1 MKKRLQGLVAGV
13 LIGVILTSGAVFAKQ
28 TSKTAELFYNNIK
41 IKLNGQEVRPKD
53 ANGNYVEPF
62 IIDGTTYLPVR
73 AVANALGIN
82 VNWDSSTNSVL
93 LSNQGSQ
100 SVATGFDASK
110 IASELKVIREYR
122 WEDYSTNYLALILK
136 NESAYTVSPRVQIS
150 FKDKN
155 GAVVGAENK
164 TEHAF
169 GPGNEMVLVFSNEE
183 AFENYEYI
191 ISANEEK
198 YYSECVSDLECT
210 YSTTSDKVIIQVKN
224 NGDKAARFVEYTT
237 LFKKGGQVIDYDW
250 GYCTD
255 DDSEIK
261 PQMTEIDESSVGYGK
276 SFDSVEIYLTGRADK
291 N

>member
-1 MKKRLQGLVAGV
+1 MKKRLQGLVVGV
-13 LIGVILTSGAVFAKQ
+13 LIGTILASGAVFAKQ
-28 TSKTAELFYNNIK
+28 TSKKAELFYNNIK
-41 IKLNGQEVRPKD
+41 IKLNGQEVKPKD

-73 AVANALGIN
+73 AVANALGIS
-82 VNWDSSTNSVL
+82 VNWDGNTNSVL
-93 LSNQGSQ
+93 LSNQSAE

-110 IASELKVIREYR
+110 VASELKVIKEYR
-122 WEDYSTNYLALILK
+122 WEGYSTDYLAIILK

-164 TEHAF
+164 TEYAF
-169 GPGNEMVLVFSNEE
+169 GPGSEMAFIFSNDE
-183 AFENYEYI
+183 AFDSYEYI

-224 NGDKAARFVEYTT
+224 NGDKAAHFVEYTT
-237 LFKKGGQVIDYDW
+237 LFKKDGKVIDYDW

-261 PQMTEIDESSVGYGK
+261 PSMTEIDESSIGYGK
-276 SFDSVEIYLTGRADK
+276 NFDTVEIYFTGRADK